1 VSLSSEPVEIAETPL
16 GNLLREAEWQ
26 LNVCNSCRYCE
37 GYCAVF
43 PALAR
48 RSELTHGDISHIAN
62 VCHDCRACLTACM
75 YAPPHEFGVNP
86 PKILSEVRRA
96 TYDAPTLQSR
106 PGLLGRG
113 PTALVGFFVTVAI
126 IVLVALISEGTRA
139 WLHSQ
144 HGASSPY
151 RVISYGAVLA
161 IGAVPFLAAALLI
174 ARRGIAYWRHTRGPL
189 TDLLNARAWGRAL
202 GEAATLRYLKGGGA
216 ECNYPDD
223 RPSPLRRHLHGWV
236 AYGFLLCV
244 LSTMSAAFEQDIL
257 GIHPPYPW
265 LSVPVISGTLGGIGI
280 ALGCIGL
287 IVLKTQTP
295 DEEIDVPMRARDY
308 ALLSALLVLAV
319 TGIAVLLSRTTSVYA
334 PILVVHLSAVAISF
348 LSAAYSKF
356 AHVLYRMLAL
366 VQDNLER
373 AELATR

>member
-1 VSLSSEPVEIAETPL
+1 MSLSSEPVDTADNPL
-16 GNLLREAEWQ
+16 GDLLREAQWQ

-48 RSELTHGDISHIAN
+48 RSELTDGDISHIAN
-62 VCHDCRACLTACM
+62 ICHDCRACLAACM
-75 YAPPHEFGVNP
+75 YSPPHEFGVNP

-96 TYDAPTLQSR
+96 TYDGPQPR
-106 PGLLGRG
+106 PGRLGRR
-113 PTALVGFFVTVAI
+113 TAALVGGLATVAI
-126 IVLVALISEGTRA
+126 IVVVALISEGTRA
-139 WLHSQ
+139 WLHAH

-161 IGAVPFLAAALLI
+161 VGAVPFLGAAFLI
-174 ARRGIAYWRHTRGPL
+174 LRRGIAYWHHTRGPL
-189 TDLLNARAWGRAL
+189 TDLLDASAWRRAL
-202 GEAATLRYLKGGGA
+202 VDAATLRYLRGGGA

-223 RPSPLRRHLHGWV
+223 RPSPMRRHLHGWV
-236 AYGFLLCV
+236 AYGFLACV
-244 LSTMSAAFEQDIL
+244 LSTLSAAFEQDIL
-257 GIHPPYPW
+257 GIRPPYPW

-287 IVLKTQTP
+287 IALKTRTP
-295 DEEIDVPMRARDY
+295 DEDIDVPMRARDY
-308 ALLSALLVLAV
+308 ALLTALLVLAV
-319 TGIAVLLSRTTSVYA
+319 TGIAVLLTRTTGAYA
-334 PILVVHLSAVAISF
+334 PVLVVHLSAVAISF

-356 AHVLYRMLAL
+356 THVLYRMLAL

-373 AELATR
+373 AELAAR